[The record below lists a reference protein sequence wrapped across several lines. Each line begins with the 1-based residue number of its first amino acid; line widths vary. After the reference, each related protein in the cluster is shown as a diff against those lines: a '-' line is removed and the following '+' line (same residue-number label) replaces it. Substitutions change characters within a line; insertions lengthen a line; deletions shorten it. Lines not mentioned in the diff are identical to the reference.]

1 MLFYIKSGCPNCK
14 GLISDD
20 RLSRGLPCEVCLP
33 EENITNF
40 EDVCANLKSDNNLK
54 LLDKF
59 CQTLEKVEY
68 FSKLFEKVVKNKP
81 SSLQINWAKRFYLGE
96 SFAIVSP
103 TGTGKSSFGLLLS
116 LIVSGKVLIVLPTKL
131 LVQQFYQKLKDFSKV
146 VKSEGIK
153 REIVAYRGKEA
164 EKRAFENGEFDIF
177 ICTIAF
183 MHKNFEKLKQFN
195 FSFIFVDDVDSFLK
209 SGKNVEHLFN
219 MLGFSEEDIKF
230 ALRRDNSPQYYEK
243 LSVLREKI
251 KTQLI
256 VSSATLK
263 PKTNRAILFQNL
275 LGFEIARFVST
286 LRNVEDMYIESEI
299 DFEVMMDKAVE
310 IVKHLK
316 EGGIIFINDTLGREY
331 VEKATDILKKRKIK
345 VASYLDLK
353 ESELLNKLKNRKV
366 DVVVGLAHLS
376 NPLLRGIDL
385 PDILRYV
392 IFVGVPKS
400 KFRIDQIQPLPS
412 VLHNLL
418 LSLMPL
424 FDEDEKV
431 QAIADVN
438 YLKKYLTIK
447 EDKLREYEVV
457 YQKVLKIKEFLE
469 GKLNNGEFR
478 DKLKESEEVFLELQ
492 EDGSLYVVV
501 GNPQVYLQGSGRV
514 SRLTSKGLLPGL
526 SIIISDSQKALN
538 SLKKRLRYYVA
549 EDIQIKKVDLDYIIQ
564 ADKRVRQ
571 ERESL
576 ERGFIDFKTKL
587 VIVESPHKAKTIA
600 SFFGKPSMRKVK
612 NVIVYE
618 IPTENTLLS
627 ITASLGHIFNLS
639 RKEGIYGV
647 IEKEDNFYPV
657 FDSIKIDRTTN
668 KQYVDE
674 EIKNKEN
681 IFDKGQIVEALR
693 ILSFYSDEVLVASD
707 PDAEGEKI
715 AYDLFINLR
724 PFRLDIK
731 RLEFHEITKQAFKES
746 ISSPRSVDINRVKAQ
761 LSRRV
766 ADRWV
771 GFSLSEKLWAKFKR
785 TGLSAGRVQTPVL
798 GWVIDMTKESKV
810 YKFRILFTSIG
821 HRFSFDI
828 EDKYIAQKVFEH
840 LDRVNVETVK
850 EEVIELSPPPPYTT
864 DTVLED
870 AFNFYRFNSDY
881 TMELLQELFESGLIT
896 YHRTDSTRVS
906 EVGRFQVAKPYIV
919 ERLGEEYLY
928 PREFYSE
935 GAHECIRPTK
945 PWDLEDVKLRVSYG
959 LLSFNSNNIK
969 EIYKLYSLIFN
980 RFMAS
985 QTRKVKV
992 LKTSYRLSVNSYS
1005 YEEDFIS
1012 EIIEDGFNIL
1022 YGKIEPLK
1030 LPPELK
1036 VEDKQLMKIP
1046 KVSPFTQASLI
1057 QQMKQKKLGR
1067 PSTYAEIVSTLLH
1080 RNYIFQLK
1088 NGYLISTKL
1097 GEEVYSYLID
1107 KFEDYVSE
1115 EFTRELEEFMD
1126 KVESGEKDYRE
1137 IFLKLLPL
1145 VKDVEKKIT

>member
-1 MLFYIKSGCPNCK
+1 MLFYIKSGCPNCR

-20 RLSRGLPCEVCLP
+20 RLSKGLPCEKCLP
-33 EENITNF
+33 KES
-40 EDVCANLKSDNNLK
+40 VANLEEICVNLRSDNNLK
-54 LLDKF
+54 LLDRF
-59 CQTLEKVEY
+59 CETLEKVDY
-68 FSKLFEKVVKNKP
+68 FSKVFEKVLKNKP

-96 SFAIVSP
+96 SFAIVAP
-103 TGTGKSSFGLLLS
+103 TGTGKSSFGLILS
-116 LIVSGKVLIVLPTKL
+116 LLVSGKVLIVLPTKL
-131 LVQQFYQKLKDFSKV
+131 LVQQFYQKLKDFSKIL
-146 VKSEGIK
+146 KNEGIN
-153 REIVAYRGKEA
+153 RDIVAYTGRESQKQ
-164 EKRAFENGEFDIF
+164 AFENGDFDIF

-195 FSFIFVDDVDSFLK
+195 FSLILVDDVDSFLK

-219 MLGFSEEDIKF
+219 MLGFSDEDIKF
-230 ALRRDNSPQYYEK
+230 ALKRDNSPQYYEK
-243 LSVLREKI
+243 LSKLREKI

-286 LRNVEDMYIESEI
+286 LRNVEDMYVESER
-299 DFEVMMDKAVE
+299 DFESMMEKVVE
-310 IVKHLK
+310 IVKYLK
-316 EGGIIFINDTLGREY
+316 EGGIIFIDDNLGKEY
-331 VEKATDILKKRKIK
+331 VEKATDILKKKKIK

-353 ESELLNKLKNRKV
+353 ESELLDKIKNKKIEV
-366 DVVVGLAHLS
+366 AVGLAHLS

-400 KFRIDQIQPLPS
+400 KFKIDKIEPLP
-412 VLHNLL
+412 VTLHNLI

-424 FDEDEKV
+424 FDEEEKI
-431 QAIADVN
+431 QAIANVN
-438 YLKKYLTIK
+438 YLKKYLTMK
-447 EDKLREYEVV
+447 EDKLKEYEAV
-457 YQKVLKIKEFLE
+457 YQKILRIKEFIE
-469 GKLNNGEFR
+469 EKLNNEEFR
-478 DKLKESEEVFLELQ
+478 EKLRESEEVFLEPQ

-526 SIIISDSQKALN
+526 SIVVSDSQKALN
-538 SLKKRLRYYVA
+538 SLKRRLRYYIA
-549 EDIQIKKVDLDYIIQ
+549 DELQIKKVDLDYIIQ

-576 ERGFIDFKTKL
+576 EKGFVDFKSKL
-587 VIVESPHKAKTIA
+587 IIVESPHKAKTIA
-600 SFFGKPSMRKVK
+600 SFFGKPSMRKIK

-647 IEKEDNFYPV
+647 IKKDDNFYPV
-657 FDSIKIDRTTN
+657 FDSIKIDKTTN

-674 EIKNKEN
+674 EIHNKEN
-681 IFDKGQIVEALR
+681 IFDKGQIIEALR
-693 ILSFYSDEVLVASD
+693 ILSFYSDEVLIASD

-715 AYDLFINLR
+715 AYDLYINIK

-731 RLEFHEITKQAFKES
+731 RLEFHEITKQAFKEA
-746 ISSPRSVDINRVKAQ
+746 ISSPRSVDINKVKAQ

-771 GFSLSEKLWAKFKR
+771 GFSLSEKLWDRFKR

-798 GWVIDMTKESKV
+798 GWVIERTKESKI
-810 YKFRILFTSIG
+810 YKFKLVFTSIG

-828 EDKYIAQKVFEH
+828 EDKNLARQLFEH
-840 LDRVNVETVK
+840 LNKVNVETVK
-850 EEVIELSPPPPYTT
+850 EEIIELSPPTPYTT

-881 TMELLQELFESGLIT
+881 TMDLLQELFESGLIT

-906 EVGRFQVAKPYIV
+906 EVGRYQVAKPYIV
-919 ERLGEEYLY
+919 EKLGEDYFY

-945 PWDLEDVKLRVSYG
+945 SWDLEDIKLRVSYG
-959 LLSFNSNNIK
+959 LLSFNNNIK
-969 EIYKLYSLIFN
+969 DIYKIYSLIFN

-992 LKTSYRLSVNSYS
+992 VKTTYRLSIDSYS

-1012 EIIEDGFNIL
+1012 EIVQDGFNRF

-1030 LPPELK
+1030 LPPELI
-1036 VEDKQLMKIP
+1036 VEDKQLLKIP
-1046 KVSPFTQASLI
+1046 KVLPFTQASLI

-1067 PSTYAEIVSTLLH
+1067 PSTYAEIVSTLLQ
-1080 RNYIFQLK
+1080 RKYIFQLK

-1097 GEEVYSYLID
+1097 GREVYSYLTT
-1107 KFEDYVSE
+1107 KFEYYVSE
-1115 EFTRELEEFMD
+1115 EFTRQLEEFMD
-1126 KVESGEKDYRE
+1126 NVESGEKDYKE
-1137 IFLKLLPL
+1137 IFIKLLPL
-1145 VKDVEKKIT
+1145 IEKFKQSLV